1 MRNID
6 EAGYTM
12 AKSAVVTLTRS
23 FGQKSRNGPWRQH
36 GIKAFALCPWFANTQ
51 LVQNAGFDAKAMEKK
66 TNFRVLT
73 VSEVTFYH
81 GKISMHSWFLLL
93 KNVETF
99 SCKNSIVTLSFPI
112 DSPPQSL
119 SDLP

>member
-73 VSEVTFYH
+73 VSEVTF
-81 GKISMHSWFLLL
+81 L
-93 KNVETF
+93 V
-99 SCKNSIVTLSFPI
+99 SIVNKCREIIFKLREYLFLCLLTMQRVRGSIPAGSTI
-112 DSPPQSL
+112 CH
-119 SDLP
+119 